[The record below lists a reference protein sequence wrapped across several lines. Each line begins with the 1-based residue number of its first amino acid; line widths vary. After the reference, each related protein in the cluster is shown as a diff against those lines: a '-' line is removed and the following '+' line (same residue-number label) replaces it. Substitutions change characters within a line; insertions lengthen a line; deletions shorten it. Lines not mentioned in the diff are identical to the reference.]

1 MPRLT
6 ERERQ
11 VLKWISVGKSNWE
24 IAKILGISEFTVKNH
39 VQNLLRKLSA
49 TNRAHAVTKAIAC
62 GLLHT
67 TKNGVQ
73 RED

>member
-11 VLKWISVGKSNWE
+11 VLKWISAGKSNWE

-39 VQNLLRKLSA
+39 VQNLLKKLSA
-49 TNRAHAVTKAIAC
+49 TNRAQAVTKAIAC
-62 GLLHT
+62 GLLDAIEN
-67 TKNGVQ
+67 KK
-73 RED
+73 